1 MHLPPVELLLLLLCL
16 AIPLM
21 LLRLQPWLLLLQSL
35 LQLKQLLLLCFLLLL
50 QQLLPLLQGVIM
62 LLCSAGIDGDKVCS
76 SEGPCWLCVVVCRC
90 VRAHKPSGSAEEPP
104 PPLPQQAAQCNVLLC
119 SHHSHQAATHPAACH
134 LPLHRWRRQC
144 PALS

>member
-104 PPLPQQAAQCNVLLC
+104 PRCPSQQR
-119 SHHSHQAATHPAACH
+119 QAI
-134 LPLHRWRRQC
+134 
-144 PALS
+144 